1 MVVLVALAVSGSA
14 VAQDSLAVSVSLLG
28 GIGGS
33 LDADPGDGMGNT
45 AYQVALSVPTELGAA
60 VSFRAGRVVFD
71 DQEFFGSLRKPDLD
85 FANIGGEY
93 RFHEGYY
100 MSSLYL
106 GLGAYRLSGESGLEG
121 LQQRDETAPGL
132 VFGVTAD
139 FPISKRFSFL
149 MEVAGHYVRFDD
161 AQFFATALGGLVIR
175 F

>member
-1 MVVLVALAVSGSA
+1 MVVSAGGGA
-14 VAQDSLAVSVSLLG
+14 VAQDPMAVSVSLLG

-45 AYQVALSVPTELGAA
+45 AYQVAFSVPTELGTA
-60 VSFRAGRVVFD
+60 VSFRAGRIALD
-71 DQEFFGSLRKPDLD
+71 DHEFFGSLRKPDLD

-100 MSSLYL
+100 TSSLYL
-106 GLGAYRLSGESGLEG
+106 GLGAYRLSGASRLAGGEK
-121 LQQRDETAPGL
+121 RDETAPGL

-139 FPISKRFSFL
+139 FPLSRRFSFL
-149 MEVAGHYVRFDD
+149 LETAGHYVRFDE
-161 AQFFATALGGLVIR
+161 AQFFATGLGGLVIR